1 MLPQH
6 EMRTSIRSAV
16 AFLSMTFR
24 RCIVGWVLIA
34 PALLGTLQGASGGT
48 PPIERASWIWG
59 AMERD
64 VTHFRVQFELQGAPV
79 AASVFITADNGYEL
93 HVNGALVGYDIGPGA
108 EVWNSIERWNI
119 QDRLVPGLNVLGI
132 RAICLGGSRGVIAA
146 LRVEVEGAEPVEL
159 VTDASWR
166 VASEGAPEV
175 YSQPEYE
182 EAGQW
187 KAATELGPMGMA
199 PWGRLE
205 YTGSQGGRR
214 IGVSPTRLAVSRHEA
229 DFVWPGAIAFIAD
242 DCSVYT
248 PLNGDAWG
256 VCFRINDW
264 SRAYTMFDLPC
275 PSLIGRR
282 LCVLDPLGPGAKP
295 RVLIDAGR
303 GVIGSPSASYDGQ
316 SIFVAMAPEGTSFFH
331 IYRIPVGGGAPQ
343 QLTSGPFHDIDPAE
357 LPDGRIV
364 FSSTRI
370 GTFEEYHA
378 APSRALFVMEPDG
391 TGIHSITHTPIFD
404 NEPKVLA
411 DGRIAFVRSDNF
423 FGRAKVET
431 KIHAIRPDGTTG
443 QTIFGADVGAVY
455 GVRLRM
461 LGYGSPAPLPD
472 GRVAFISNHGNF
484 VAFPGA
490 AQASFQRLPDG
501 LGELAALPDGRLLVT
516 VLHNQSNDR
525 RSRMLAVVDPTDNR
539 LVQIYESPDTP
550 IHSPIY
556 LGAQARPPVLPAM
569 VSDPRVGLPS
579 ATGFLYVQNVHITRK
594 TDADW
599 DQIRAIR
606 VLRSRGVSLRSSHW
620 DFVHQGKEVT
630 ELGTVPIGPGG
641 AFAVEVPADVP
652 LALQAVDAEGRSE
665 LNEMSWIYVRPGEVR
680 SCTGCHEPRRA
691 APPVEGQLS
700 EMLRVRPLRLLD
712 QGDPYRFRG
721 NNAGTSG
728 MMDLQFERFRE
739 VAALNRIRDVNGP
752 IPTGREEVTA
762 WVGKL
767 SHPEEAIRISAA
779 NRLALFRDRAAAP
792 ALAAVLGDPIREVRV
807 AAVMALA
814 ACGTRESVAPL
825 LTLLEDPDPHVAQ
838 SVAVALENL
847 TAHAEPAAVPASQ
860 ETRRRQAKAWRAW
873 LDANPWPIREA
884 SLIAQMDS
892 QNRALQRRAIV
903 TLGHVGGDAARA
915 ALRTYVSREKDNNPY
930 PPFVNNNRTDNF
942 TFDAKSSLNPRTLQ
956 AATRALGYLG
966 DVDAVPLLRD
976 VLNDHIDPQNGNLFL
991 AEAAAEALGW
1001 IGTPRAETVLI
1012 DTFARLGNYVDYV
1025 GWYSDHEALFACHA
1039 SPVHARVIDAL
1050 DRIGSTRS
1058 GPIVP
1063 HIIRSVPTDPDRA
1076 LYLETDTYELL
1087 AGRVI
1092 RRGGRGDQ
1100 LIETCLALLG
1110 DSHATVDEELQLA
1123 LGAAFNAWAGRP
1135 APDSRAAQLLASIC
1149 RDAGYEPAIRA
1160 AYERYRARPEETFP
1174 RALNHPQVFEVE
1186 LPHRHWVLFYLGRA
1200 LGNLAERSSVETLLT
1215 SLAPEL
1221 NEARHGR
1228 PDPAEPNIHLLQL
1241 EVTPCWRAA
1250 AAWALGRIGDSRAV
1264 PTLLEVVSNLD
1275 NAVDTRYAA
1284 AEALVRIADPESIGA
1299 IKQLAA
1305 GYPEVSTRRKLLEA
1319 CQ

>member
-1 MLPQH
+1 
-6 EMRTSIRSAV
+6 
-16 AFLSMTFR
+16 
-24 RCIVGWVLIA
+24 VGWVLIA
-34 PALLGTLQGASGGT
+34 PALLGVGTLQGASGGT

-59 AMERD
+59 AMESD
-64 VTHFRVQFELQGAPV
+64 VGEFRMEFDLQGAP
-79 AASVFITADNGYEL
+79 AAAHVLITADNGYEL

-119 QDRLVPGLNVLGI
+119 LDQLVSGRNAVGI
-132 RAICLGGSRGVIAA
+132 RGICLGGSRGVIAA
-146 LRVEVEGAEPVEL
+146 LRIEVEGAAPVEL
-159 VTDASWR
+159 VTDATWK
-166 VASEGAPEV
+166 VASDGEPQD
-175 YSQPEYE
+175 YSKPEYD
-182 EAGQW
+182 AGQMW
-187 KAATELGPMGMA
+187 TAATVLGRMGMA

-205 YTGSQGGRR
+205 YAGSQGGRR
-214 IGVSPTRLAVSRHEA
+214 MGALPTQLALRQPDE
-229 DFVWPGAIAFIAD
+229 DFVWPGAVVFLAD

-256 VCFRINDW
+256 VCFRIHEW

-282 LCVLDPLGPGAKP
+282 LCVLDPMGPGAKP
-295 RVLIDAGR
+295 RVLLDAGR
-303 GVIGSPSASYDGQ
+303 GVIGSPSVSYDGE
-316 SIFVAMAPEGTSFFH
+316 SIYVAMAPEGTSFFH
-331 IYRIPVGGGAPQ
+331 IYRIPVDGGAPE
-343 QLTSGPFHDIDPAE
+343 QLTRGPFHDIDPAE

-378 APSRALFVMEPDG
+378 APARALFVMQPDG

-431 KIHAIRPDGTTG
+431 KIHAIRPDGMTG

-461 LGYGSPAPLPD
+461 LGYGSPAPLSD

-484 VAFPGA
+484 VALPGA
-490 AQASFQRLPDG
+490 AQESFQRLPDG
-501 LGELAALPDGRLLVT
+501 VGELAPLPDGRLLAT
-516 VLHNQSNDR
+516 VLHNQGNDR
-525 RSRMLAVVDPTDNR
+525 RSRVLAVVDPADDR
-539 LVQIYESPDTP
+539 MVQIYESPDTP
-550 IHSPIY
+550 IHSPVFV
-556 LGAQARPPVLPAM
+556 GPQPRPPVLPGM
-569 VSDPRVGLPS
+569 VRDPRVGQPS
-579 ATGFLYVQNVHITRK
+579 ATGFLYVHNVRITRK

-641 AFAVEVPADVP
+641 SFAVEVPADVP

-691 APPVEGQLS
+691 APPVEGQLT
-700 EMLRVRPLRLLD
+700 ELLYARPVKLLD
-712 QGDPYRFRG
+712 QGEPHRFRG
-721 NNAGTSG
+721 NNPGTSG

-739 VAALNRIRDVNGP
+739 VASLNRFRDVDGP
-752 IPTGREEVTA
+752 LPAGREEVTA

-767 SHPEEAIRISAA
+767 THSDEAIRISAA
-779 NRLALFRDRAAAP
+779 NRLALFRDRTAAP
-792 ALAAVLGDPIREVRV
+792 GLATALKDPSREVRL
-807 AAVMALA
+807 AAGMALA
-814 ACGTRESVAPL
+814 ACGTRESTMPL
-825 LTLLEDPDPHVAQ
+825 VELLVDPDPHVAQ
-838 SVAVALENL
+838 AAAVALENL
-847 TAHAEPAAVPASQ
+847 TAHAEPVAMPVSQ
-860 ETRRRQAKAWRAW
+860 ETRRRQARAWRAW
-873 LDANPWPIREA
+873 LAENPWPHREA
-884 SLIAQMDS
+884 ELVEQIDHED
-892 QNRALQRRAIV
+892 RALKRRAIV
-903 TLGHVGGDAARA
+903 ALGHVGGDGARA
-915 ALRTYVSREKDNNPY
+915 ALRAYVAREKDKNPY
-930 PPFVNNNRTDNF
+930 PPFVNNNRTDHF
-942 TFDAKSSLNPRTLQ
+942 TFDAKSPLNPRTLQ

-966 DVDAVPLLRD
+966 DVNAVPLLRE
-976 VLNDHIDPQNGNLFL
+976 VLEDHIDPQNGNLFL

-1001 IGTPRAETVLI
+1001 IGTPEAETVLI
-1012 DTFARLGNYVDYV
+1012 DTFSKLGDYVNYV

-1039 SPVHARVIDAL
+1039 SPVHARVIEAL
-1050 DRIGSTRS
+1050 DRIGSTRAGS
-1058 GPIVP
+1058 IVP

-1092 RRGGRGDQ
+1092 RRSGRGDE
-1100 LIETCLALLG
+1100 LIETCLAMLG
-1110 DSHATVDEELQLA
+1110 DAHATADEELRQA
-1123 LGAAFNAWAGRP
+1123 LGAAFNAWAGKP
-1135 APDSRAAQLLASIC
+1135 APDNRAAQLLASIC

-1174 RALNHPQVFEVE
+1174 RALNHPQVFEVK

-1200 LGNLAERSSVETLLT
+1200 LGNLAAPASVETLLA

-1250 AAWALGRIGDSRAV
+1250 AAWALGHMGDSRVV
-1264 PTLLEVVSNLD
+1264 PTLLEVVGNLD

-1284 AEALVRIADPESIGA
+1284 AEALGRIAAPDSLLA
-1299 IKQLAA
+1299 IQQLAA
-1305 GYPEVSTRRKLLEA
+1305 DYPEVSTRRKLLEA
-1319 CQ
+1319 CE